1 MITNTQFYPKHR
13 PRVFYQVCFILMKD
27 IGIEENTGGVMYIY
41 IESGHHVV
49 LLIAGGLRCHGV
61 ATSTIIK

>member
-41 IESGHHVV
+41 IESVHHVV
-49 LLIAGGLRCHGV
+49 LAGGLRCHRV
-61 ATSTIIK
+61 AMSTIIK